1 MRGHPDATR
10 DDMMKTIALAR
21 LIFGGAMNIQAPPN
35 LTPDGYELYLDAGI
49 NDWGGVSPLTPDF
62 INPEAPWPALRLLQ
76 EKSAQAGFELKARLP
91 IYPEYIRE
99 GISRAIVDCLTSSD
113 SAALTA
119 WCVNNGPLGKF
130 LDNPTL
136 QRIID
141 PKARLMIVVL
151 TGGTGGAKLIEGLA
165 AETDPAELT
174 IICNTGDDAIFHGLY
189 VSPDIDTI
197 IYTLAGL
204 TDSDKGWGIKDDTFN
219 ALDQLGRLGD
229 DTWFKLGDKDLATHI
244 TRTRFLNEGFR
255 LSQATD
261 RIRRALGI
269 KATILPMA
277 DERVETRV
285 QTPQGEISFQEFFV
299 KEHWSSEVTAI
310 RFARCRIEPA
320 GAGRA

>member
-1 MRGHPDATR
+1 
-10 DDMMKTIALAR
+10 
-21 LIFGGAMNIQAPPN
+21 
-35 LTPDGYELYLDAGI
+35 
-49 NDWGGVSPLTPDF
+49 
-62 INPEAPWPALRLLQ
+62 
-76 EKSAQAGFELKARLP
+76 
-91 IYPEYIRE
+91 
-99 GISRAIVDCLTSSD
+99 
-113 SAALTA
+113 
-119 WCVNNGPLGKF
+119 
-130 LDNPTL
+130 
-136 QRIID
+136 
-141 PKARLMIVVL
+141 MIVVL

-174 IICNTGDDAIFHGLY
+174 IICNTGDDSIFHGLY

-219 ALDQLGRLGD
+219 ALDLLGRLGD

-299 KEHWSSEVTAI
+299 KDHWSSAVTAI
-310 RFARCRIEPA
+310 RFARVESSRPTPGVLQAIERAAAIIVAPSNPITSIGPILAVPGIRSALTASSAPKIGVSPIIGANAISGPA
-320 GAGRA
+320 HQLMKACGRDASALGVAQGYEDFLDTLLIAAQDKDMIEQIAKLRLQAVATDIFMTSSSDKRRLARQVLALAGK

>member
-1 MRGHPDATR
+1 
-10 DDMMKTIALAR
+10 
-21 LIFGGAMNIQAPPN
+21 
-35 LTPDGYELYLDAGI
+35 
-49 NDWGGVSPLTPDF
+49 
-62 INPEAPWPALRLLQ
+62 
-76 EKSAQAGFELKARLP
+76 
-91 IYPEYIRE
+91 
-99 GISRAIVDCLTSSD
+99 
-113 SAALTA
+113 
-119 WCVNNGPLGKF
+119 
-130 LDNPTL
+130 
-136 QRIID
+136 
-141 PKARLMIVVL
+141 MIVVL

-174 IICNTGDDAIFHGLY
+174 IICNTGDDSIFHGLY

-197 IYTLAGL
+197 TYTLAGL

-229 DTWFKLGDKDLATHI
+229 DTWFRLGDKDLATHI
-244 TRTRFLNEGFR
+244 TRTRLLNEGFR

-310 RFARCRIEPA
+310 RFARVESSRPAPGVLEAIERATAIIVAPSNPITSIGPILAVPGIRSALTASSAPKIGVSPIIGASAISGPAHKLMKACGREASALGVAQCYEDFLDTLLIAAEDKDMIEPIAKLRLHAVATDIRMTSSSDKRRLARQVLALA
-320 GAGRA
+320 GK